1 MREKL
6 RLIDYRIKIL
16 YILLMY
22 HSRAVRID
30 GNFNYH
36 NEHRVICEIKI
47 NALKLLK
54 NKIKKGVKI

>member
-6 RLIDYRIKIL
+6 RLIDYRIKI
-16 YILLMY
+16 INIKLLY
-22 HSRAVRID
+22 HSKAVKVD

-36 NEHRVICEIKI
+36 NEQRVICEIKI

-54 NKIKKGVKI
+54 SKIKV